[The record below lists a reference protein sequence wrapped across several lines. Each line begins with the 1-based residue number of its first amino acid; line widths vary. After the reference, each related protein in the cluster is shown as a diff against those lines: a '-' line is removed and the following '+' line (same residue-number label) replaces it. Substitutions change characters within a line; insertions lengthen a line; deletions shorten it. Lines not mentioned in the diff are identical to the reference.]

1 MVVQYFIIV
10 LFLPSVA
17 SNAGLFDLAEYR
29 QVSYD
34 ATIGDNFLWFA
45 QDLDL
50 QKVTADNI
58 DDFEKTI
65 VKNIPDETL
74 PNYMFVT
81 SKGGQKFACLLP
93 EVEDL
98 KAAKP
103 SRSSKNPKVYG
114 EALAASFYVE
124 KCITLRERSS
134 WWSYLL
140 CRGRTV
146 EQTHGEQSDE
156 GHKMDDDYYLGGA
169 VEDEVFDSD
178 DVVRRQRQ
186 KEHRMR
192 IAASRLP
199 EKERRE
205 TMIRTMVDKF
215 SSNEVESTETPIKK
229 KSSSPKKPEIEEE
242 ETKEVKMEAD
252 EIAEEKNPIKRA
264 AMERLKEIEKN
275 DDLLYDDQEDE
286 DDEKW
291 VKEHRKITQGQDL
304 QDGEA
309 DGVLSCPG
317 LLTRDCQRHEI
328 YKTQYRAMFVTNC
341 QLEGEKM
348 AIEKTGKE
356 KRRQRQKSRKSGV
369 QTSSTAPVLDDSDLY
384 TQVKCSS
391 CGTIVAMMDSDEV
404 YHFFNV
410 LAGYIPKS
418 YLLGSLSH

>member
-156 GHKMDDDYYLGGA
+156 GH
-169 VEDEVFDSD
+169 
-178 DVVRRQRQ
+178 
-186 KEHRMR
+186 
-192 IAASRLP
+192 
-199 EKERRE
+199 
-205 TMIRTMVDKF
+205 
-215 SSNEVESTETPIKK
+215 K